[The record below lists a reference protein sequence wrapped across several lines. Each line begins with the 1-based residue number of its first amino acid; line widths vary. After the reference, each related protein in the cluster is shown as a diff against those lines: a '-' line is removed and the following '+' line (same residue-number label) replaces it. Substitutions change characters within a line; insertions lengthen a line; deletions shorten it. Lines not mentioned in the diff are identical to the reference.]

1 MKLYNTYLLNRYYK
15 GGIKMDDKK
24 GKKDISELVDKLKT
38 TVNPKDK
45 DMEKLK
51 DLASKYSDKS
61 EDELYFEII
70 NLNKKLSEENNKEE
84 FMKKIKKL
92 ERLRPML
99 NESQNKKL
107 DKLLEVLNNESQ

>member
-1 MKLYNTYLLNRYYK
+1 MSE
-15 GGIKMDDKK
+15 
-24 GKKDISELVDKLKT
+24 KKDLSKLVDKLKSS
-38 TVNPKDK
+38 VNASDE
-45 DMEKLK
+45 DVEKLK
-51 DLASKYSDKS
+51 DLANNYSDKS

-70 NLNKKLSEENNKEE
+70 NLNKKLSEGQNKEE

-107 DKLLEVLNNESQ
+107 NTLLEVLKKDIE